1 VNPTKHTPVILE
13 ARDLGR
19 YAAATDTWLLRD
31 VSLDIC
37 AGERLVIVGPSGS
50 GKTLLLRC
58 LAYLDPLDAGT
69 LRWKDA
75 TLTRHTVPLFRSHV
89 VYLHQRPALVE
100 GTVADNLQYPFSF
113 AIHKDRRFDEQRVIG
128 WLRSLGRQPEFLEK
142 SSRDL
147 SGGEAQITALLRA
160 MQLEPAV
167 LLLDEPTAALDQAA
181 TQAVE
186 QCALQWCREDV
197 QRRTVVWVSHNQEQA
212 ARMAD
217 RVITLDAG
225 RIVSGA

>member
-1 VNPTKHTPVILE
+1 MENVQPILA

-19 YAAATDTWLLRD
+19 FAAATAPGC
-31 VSLDIC
+31 C
-37 AGERLVIVGPSGS
+37 ATCRSTSAPASGS
-50 GKTLLLRC
+50 SSWGPRGVARRCCCAAWLISTRWMQGRCGGKERPFPAHRC
-58 LAYLDPLDAGT
+58 RCFGATWCTCTSVPRSSRAPSLTTCSTRSRSRSTKIAGST
-69 LRWKDA
+69 NSGWSAGCSRWGG
-75 TLTRHTVPLFRSHV
+75 
-89 VYLHQRPALVE
+89 RP
-100 GTVADNLQYPFSF
+100 SSC
-113 AIHKDRRFDEQRVIG
+113 R
-128 WLRSLGRQPEFLEK
+128 K

-160 MQLEPAV
+160 MQLEPDV

-186 QCALQWCREDV
+186 QCAMQWCREDE
-197 QRRTVVWVSHNQEQA
+197 QQRTVVWVSHNQEQA

-217 RVITLDAG
+217 RVITMDAG

>member
-1 VNPTKHTPVILE
+1 MTLFLHTQPILA

-19 YAAATDTWLLRD
+19 YTAATDTWLLRD

-37 AGERLVIVGPSGS
+37 AGERLVVVGPSGS

-58 LAYLDPLDAGT
+58 LACLDPLDAGT
-69 LRWKDA
+69 LRWEGKA
-75 TLTRHTVPLFRSHV
+75 IARHAVPLFRSHV

-100 GTVADNLQYPFSF
+100 GTVADNLKYPFSF
-113 AIHKDRRFDEQRVIG
+113 AIHKDRRFDEPRVIA
-128 WLRSLGRQPEFLEK
+128 WLRSLGRPPEFLEK
-142 SSRDL
+142 STRDL

-181 TQAVE
+181 TEAVE
-186 QCALQWCREDV
+186 QCALQWCREDG

-212 ARMAD
+212 ARIAD

-225 RIVSGA
+225 RIVTGA